1 MSSTERRQPPAPIFG
16 TSRPAPVAP
25 AAAPVEVARA
35 AAVATI
41 PPYVVQPRRNTTTL
55 TLVIIGFSLAGLAG
69 LLVALF
75 LVLSVGPAGVV
86 IAGFMALIPLAI
98 VIFGV
103 RWIDRWDPE
112 PFVALAFGFV
122 WGAAVSVFVALVAG
136 LVVDAALMVTGG
148 IGDAYDF
155 VSSVIQAPIV
165 EESGKG
171 LGLLLIF
178 FVARKYFD
186 GPVDGIAYA
195 AIIAGG
201 FAFTENILYFGGQL
215 AAGEGV
221 VEIFVLRGLMSPFAH
236 VMFTAC
242 TGIALGIAARRVGTL
257 GSIGIFFLGLIPAI
271 LLHALWNG
279 ALYIVSDFYVYYALV
294 QFPLFLG
301 FVGLVV
307 WLRRRETALTQARL
321 EEYARVGWFA
331 EGEVISLATGRGRR
345 QARQWAAQRGLGEVM
360 KKYTKDATRLA
371 FTRQRLISRRAT
383 EGAQA
388 EESALLASIVAG
400 RALLQG
406 SPRR

>member
-1 MSSTERRQPPAPIFG
+1 MQRPPAAQTAATRAVWSG
-16 TSRPAPVAP
+16 AAP
-25 AAAPVEVARA
+25 ARGSGTGFVFGVIGIVIGAA
-35 AAVATI
+35 
-41 PPYVVQPRRNTTTL
+41 L
-55 TLVIIGFSLAGLAG
+55 LLLVIAYFTASFGAGAVVISA
-69 LLVALF
+69 LVAL
-75 LVLSVGPAGVV
+75 LPLLGVLFA
-86 IAGFMALIPLAI
+86 
-98 VIFGV
+98 V
-103 RWIDRWDPE
+103 RWIDRWEPE
-112 PFVALAFGFV
+112 PRFALAFALL
-122 WGAAVSVFVALVAG
+122 WGAGVAVAIALLVDLFVQITLAIGCGGTSEASEALS
-136 LVVDAALMVTGG
+136 VTGG

-155 VSSVIQAPIV
+155 VSAVIQAPIV
-165 EESGKG
+165 EEGGKG

-195 AIIAGG
+195 AIVAGG

-215 AAGEGV
+215 GAGEGV

-242 TGIALGIAARRVGTL
+242 TGIALGIAARRAGTL

-279 ALYIVSDFYVYYALV
+279 ALFIVSDFYVYYALV

-307 WLRRRETALTQARL
+307 WLRKRETALTKTRL

-406 SPRR
+406 APQR